1 MGEQTASGEKEACS
15 VLNELNL
22 DLVGNSPFGE
32 KLLLFSQEI
41 RVEIQFWELSH
52 KWIIKMV
59 EVDKFPKRKSVRRD
73 KPRIQERFWQVHSEA
88 LVE

>member
-1 MGEQTASGEKEACS
+1 M
-15 VLNELNL
+15 LDELNL

-41 RVEIQFWELSH
+41 MVEIQFWEFSDKLT
-52 KWIIKMV
+52 IKTV
-59 EVDKFPKRKSVRRD
+59 EVDKLPKRKGVRRD
-73 KPRIQERFWQVHSEA
+73 KSWIQERFGQVHSEA